1 VAFDA
6 AILPLDD
13 DAAPVHAPTVLP
25 ATGAATEQIAKGA
38 DENAATLDANAQQ
51 DVEAEVVVA
60 VDVDVGVGAGDVT
73 ALTAEDDDGDGDR
86 PIAVDDGGAQGD
98 GDEEGDGEN
107 DDDDNDGYGDT
118 YNSDFESVSTKHSG
132 KRTPR
137 GATTARAAV
146 TAAATEETAPGPAP
160 SSGSEVASSLQL
172 GDKVEANYGGRG
184 EYYPGKIVKVRA
196 NGTFDVQ
203 YDDGD
208 REDRV
213 RGDLIRRP
221 GAAPA
226 NSVIV
231 SAPTP
236 SKYKIKLYL

>member
-25 ATGAATEQIAKGA
+25 ATGAATEQSAEGA
-38 DENAATLDANAQQ
+38 
-51 DVEAEVVVA
+51 VEADIVVA
-60 VDVDVGVGAGDVT
+60 VDADVGVGAGDVT

-107 DDDDNDGYGDT
+107 DDDDNDGYVDT

-146 TAAATEETAPGPAP
+146 TAAATEEETAPGPAP
-160 SSGSEVASSLQL
+160 SSASEVAPSLQL

-226 NSVIV
+226 NSVTV
-231 SAPTP
+231 PVPTP